1 MDCEEKCQI
10 KNIENLVE
18 DTQQKWASIVL
29 EIGKKYKNQSDVS
42 DLVSEL
48 LHNIYAFD
56 HCDILF
62 KPTLAKK
69 IQFRS
74 KKKNL
79 NLIS

>member
-1 MDCEEKCQI
+1 MSD
-10 KNIENLVE
+10 KNIENLVV

-29 EIGKKYKNQSDVS
+29 EIGKKYKNKSDVS

-69 IQFRS
+69 YNLDQ
-74 KKKNL
+74 KKRNL